1 MRVVGGNGGI
11 SKSEEGLEC
20 LNEETFVSDPL
31 SIQNTMSE
39 K

>member
-1 MRVVGGNGGI
+1 MKGGLGVGNDGM

-31 SIQNTMSE
+31 SL
-39 K
+39 